1 MIGTDRTFIDLSDVT
16 RATHL
21 VKGARVFPQAF
32 GLILCS
38 DPLVD
43 VGICTASPN
52 ATQPHALQR
61 NLYQCVRLGN
71 KGC

>member
-1 MIGTDRTFIDLSDVT
+1 MDLSDVT
-16 RATHL
+16 SATHL

-32 GLILCS
+32 GLIVCS

-71 KGC
+71 NEY